1 MDSFV
6 TNNILQKVGIFLDGS
21 KNEILISRDSLLSDS
36 LYDSIRPS
44 LLELKKT
51 YSSSFLTSLHKG
63 AGLEQRWPLLNL
75 VRQLLAVHGY
85 HMKPIRKSDGYSL
98 DGSKKY
104 KRFFLI
110 HK

>member
-1 MDSFV
+1 MNSY
-6 TNNILQKVGIFLDGS
+6 TNTILQKVGIFLDGS
-21 KNEILISRDSLLSDS
+21 QNEILISRDSLLSDS
-36 LYDSIRPS
+36 LYESIEPFIT
-44 LLELKKT
+44 ELKKT

-63 AGLEQRWPLLNL
+63 ACGGQRWPLLNL
-75 VRQLLAVHGY
+75 VRQLLAVHRY
-85 HMKPIRKSDGYSL
+85 HMKPVRKSDGYSL